1 MAMKKISVV
10 YFSGTGH
17 TARMAEA
24 VAAGAGSVPGA
35 TALLHPI
42 AGSDIVEGRYK
53 NEAVLET
60 LDGSDAIIL
69 GSPTY
74 MGDVAGQMKCFLD
87 AAGSRW
93 FSRAWV
99 DKVAAGF
106 TVSGGLSGDKFHTLV
121 SFAVFAAQ
129 CGMIWVGHGS
139 VDYGPEGTNRLSS
152 SLGAMGQAGQE
163 PPDQAPNAADLSAGH
178 ALGARVAAITL
189 RLQG

>member
-1 MAMKKISVV
+1 MKQISIV

-17 TARMAEA
+17 TQKMAEA
-24 VAAGAGSVPGA
+24 VASGAAAVAGTTVR
-35 TALLHPI
+35 LHPI
-42 AGSDIVEGRYK
+42 VGRDIVEGRYK
-53 NEAVLET
+53 NDALLAE
-60 LDGSDAIIL
+60 LDGSAAIIF

-99 DKVAAGF
+99 DKVASGF

-139 VDYGPEGTNRLSS
+139 VDYAPEGTNRLGS

-163 PPDQAPNAADLSAGH
+163 PPEEAPNAADLSAGR
-178 ALGARVAAITL
+178 ALGERVATIAL
-189 RLQG
+189 RLG